1 MRDLP
6 AEIDPSPASNEFLL
20 TRTTLSHGEGKGE
33 VQRQLIVQ
41 RRARILL
48 RRRRRLGRLQ
58 QHRASQDVESQESDR
73 DRSEQHI
80 VAYDGKPL
88 GKSVLPGPFIN
99 QHVMTSDLRFQIL
112 SRGLVCSV
120 RARRV
125 AVVQQLLRL
134 VRMNPHPALEAGID
148 LSFRIA

>member
-99 QHVMTSDLRFQIL
+99 QHVMTSDLRFQIS
-112 SRGLVCSV
+112 SRGLGGQ
-120 RARRV
+120 RENPARRGCS
-125 AVVQQLLRL
+125 AIARL
-134 VRMNPHPALEAGID
+134 DRMNRRPALEAGID
-148 LSFRIA
+148 LSFRFA